1 MSQPLFGVVVPGRPV
16 MTNFMPVDATKCI
29 AELACPTD
37 VSEVTFFMLPTTPI
51 PPGCGAV
58 LYYSPPPFTG
68 WELLGSVSPDKQS
81 GTFRT
86 GWTTKEDMKGCP
98 MVQLGVSV
106 ESLETINNLSI
117 ATSGVEDRREFAFKI
132 ARDLFEYM
140 ASFSQSGSQSG
151 AMLVPNN
158 IFDQWIQRFDRKY
171 RLDPNFM
178 MKSR

>member
-1 MSQPLFGVVVPGRPV
+1 MLIVCR
-16 MTNFMPVDATKCI
+16 
-29 AELACPTD
+29 
-37 VSEVTFFMLPTTPI
+37 SEAYVTY
-51 PPGCGAV
+51 AV
-58 LYYSPPPFTG
+58 LS
-68 WELLGSVSPDKQS
+68 
-81 GTFRT
+81 R
-86 GWTTKEDMKGCP
+86 CCR
-98 MVQLGVSV
+98 
-106 ESLETINNLSI
+106 LETINNLSI